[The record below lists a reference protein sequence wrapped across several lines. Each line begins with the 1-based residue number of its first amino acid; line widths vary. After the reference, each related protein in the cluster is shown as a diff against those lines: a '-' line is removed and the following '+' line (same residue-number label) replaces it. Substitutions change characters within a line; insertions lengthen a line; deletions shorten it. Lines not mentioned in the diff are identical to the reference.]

1 MTDNT
6 LQLMELARSDAHIIR
21 ILEFR
26 LSDLAALWR
35 GRKGTPEVDEIVRQ
49 YQAVLRCMIELG
61 FRSPLDVDAELPNRL
76 MPQEYFD
83 LFKR

>member
-1 MTDNT
+1 MMQTPILPVD
-6 LQLMELARSDAHIIR
+6 QEFISAMELK
-21 ILEFR
+21 

-35 GRKGTPEVDEIVRQ
+35 GRKDTPEADGIVRQ

-61 FRSPLDVDAELPNRL
+61 FRSSLDVDAELPNRL